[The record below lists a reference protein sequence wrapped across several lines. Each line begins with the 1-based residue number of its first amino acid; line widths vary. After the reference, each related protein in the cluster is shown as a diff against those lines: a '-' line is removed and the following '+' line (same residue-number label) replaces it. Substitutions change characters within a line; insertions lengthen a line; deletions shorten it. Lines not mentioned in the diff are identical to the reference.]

1 MTLEGLGIPS
11 AVVVT
16 EAFDKL
22 AAMSARSAG
31 LEGLKRHV
39 LPHPLNPLPV
49 EQIKRI
55 ANEHLPTIVGLLC
68 EPDGKAT

>member
-22 AAMSARSAG
+22 AAMSAKSAG
-31 LEGLKRHV
+31 FEDLKRHA
-39 LPHPLNPLPV
+39 LPHPLNPLPA
-49 EQIKRI
+49 EQITRI
-55 ANEHLPTIVGLLC
+55 ADEHLPSIVDLLC
-68 EPDGKAT
+68 EPPKPKA

>member
-16 EAFDKL
+16 EAFGKL

-31 LEGLKRHV
+31 MESLKQHV
-39 LPHPLNPLPV
+39 LPHPLNPLPA

-55 ANEHLPTIVGLLC
+55 ANEHLPAIVGLLC
-68 EPDGKAT
+68 EPDGKSA

>member
-22 AAMSARSAG
+22 AAMSAKSAG
-31 LEGLKRHV
+31 FEALKRHA
-39 LPHPLNPLPV
+39 LPHPLNPLPA
-49 EQIKRI
+49 EEIMRI
-55 ANEHLPTIVGLLC
+55 ADEHLPAIVDLLC
-68 EPDGKAT
+68 EPAKPKA